1 MGFWTN
7 WEKKFNDLL
16 IEYNN
21 LLKQHEK
28 LEREL
33 TELKA
38 KKAESRAFFCQTKR
52 TRERRTRKEIS

>member
-1 MGFWTN
+1 MGFGRTG
-7 WEKKFNDLL
+7 KRSFNDPL

-38 KKAESRAFFCQTKR
+38 KKAESRAFFAKQ
-52 TRERRTRKEIS
+52 REQEKEE

>member
-38 KKAESRAFFCQTKR
+38 KKSR
-52 TRERRTRKEIS
+52 E